1 VNQEWV
7 YYNIYPSNSSLM
19 DFVVEDIVRNA
30 YLEVGKITEISK
42 WFFIRYQDH
51 SGTHVRLRF
60 LVSVESLNEVIGIL
74 EKLFEEKLPKIS
86 RITHYEPKRL
96 IPMKSSQQFNSEQ
109 ESRFELA
116 LYEPEIDKYGG
127 KTGLSISEE
136 LFQYSSEI
144 CLDVTPGIIDGTLNR
159 FIIGLK
165 YMNESINAIF
175 ERTDTILVFLEKYIS
190 YWSGEHYS
198 AIGTTYKNN
207 FIQSAEKR
215 VALTKNIIEQDYHH
229 MNFEKYGKLL
239 KSVIDRINAVNM
251 DKTPEDLLFHYIH
264 MMNNRLGIWPVE
276 EAYLAALLNSFY
288 MNQPMQGAAN

>member
-1 VNQEWV
+1 MNQEWV

-60 LVSVESLNEVIGIL
+60 LVSVQSVNEVIEIL
-74 EKLFEEKLPKIS
+74 EKLFEEKLSKIS
-86 RITHYEPKRL
+86 RITQYEPKRL
-96 IPMKSSQQFNSEQ
+96 VPIKSSQHFNNGQ

-127 KTGLSISEE
+127 ETGLSISEE

-144 CLDVTPGIIDGTLNR
+144 CLDVTPGIIDGTLDR

-165 YMNESINAIF
+165 YMNESLQANFEHTDAIL
-175 ERTDTILVFLEKYIS
+175 DFLEKYIA

-198 AIGTTYKNN
+198 SIGTIYKKN
-207 FIQSAEKR
+207 FIQSAKKR
-215 VALTKNIIEQDYHH
+215 VALTKNIIEQGYHR
-229 MNFEKYGKLL
+229 MNFKNYANSL
-239 KSVIDRINAVNM
+239 KSVIDRISAVNGEK
-251 DKTPEDLLFHYIH
+251 KTSDLLFHYMH
-264 MMNNRLGIWPVE
+264 MMNNRLGIWPIE
-276 EAYLAALLNSFY
+276 EAYLAALLKVVY
-288 MNQPMQGAAN
+288 MNQPIQGAAN